1 MSFLQV
7 MFCGVDCMAAAETRF
22 HGFEC
27 AALSSILNLDM
38 GKMSLLA
45 VRIVSV
51 AGLDFLSEFLP
62 SACAEIDIK
71 TNEQKR
77 SLGFNST
84 GKYDSTDLLPIFNL
98 ISNSEMRSVSDLFKR
113 SMMSACLV
121 KCLGLKS
128 CEETSLIGSFLLR
141 LLQSLP
147 CNAHEISETIE
158 SDDEKVPINLEIGA
172 AAYAC
177 LSLLNHSC
185 DPNVVRHSHGNTAVL
200 RAIKF
205 IPKGEQILDN
215 YGYHYAVH
223 SKETRQLHLQ
233 SQYLFSCACEAC
245 SNSWPLHQNLSSV
258 AIVAGSGEL
267 VVKRSSAAIQPIIQ
281 LSLNGEEL
289 SENEI
294 VEIFKH
300 LKVLDENAGR
310 LCQEFNC
317 CQEIIKQYFA
327 KKGNF
332 YSLLC

>member
-1 MSFLQV
+1 MNFLQV
-7 MFCGVDCMAAAETRF
+7 MFCGVDCMAAAEAKF

-27 AALSSILNLDM
+27 SVLSSILNLDM

-45 VRIVSV
+45 VRIFSV
-51 AGLDFLSEFLP
+51 AGLENLSEFLP
-62 SACAEIDIK
+62 FACADNDIK
-71 TNEQKR
+71 TDEQKR
-77 SLGFNST
+77 SLGFNSA
-84 GKYDSTDLLPIFNL
+84 GKYSSTDLLPIVNL
-98 ISNSEMRSVSDLFKR
+98 ISNSETRSVSDLFKR
-113 SMMSACLV
+113 SMMAACLV

-147 CNAHEISETIE
+147 CNAHEISETID

-185 DPNVVRHSHGNTAVL
+185 DPNVVRHSLGNTAVL

-205 IPKGEQILDN
+205 IPKGQQILDN

-223 SKETRQLHLQ
+223 SRETRQLHLQ
-233 SQYLFSCACEAC
+233 SQYLFACACEAC
-245 SNSWPLHQNLSSV
+245 SNSWPLHQNLSPV
-258 AIVAGSGEL
+258 AIVKGSGEI
-267 VVKRSSAAIQPIIQ
+267 VMRQSSTEIQPIIKR
-281 LSLNGEEL
+281 SLNGEEL
-289 SENEI
+289 TEND
-294 VEIFKH
+294 VASIFMH
-300 LKVLDENAGR
+300 LKVLDENKGR

-332 YSLLC
+332 YSSLC

>member
-1 MSFLQV
+1 
-7 MFCGVDCMAAAETRF
+7 MFCSADCMAAAEARF

-27 AALSSILNLDM
+27 SALRSILHLDM
-38 GKMSLLA
+38 GKMSFLA
-45 VRIVSV
+45 IRIVSM

-62 SACAEIDIK
+62 SAGAENYIK
-71 TNEQKR
+71 TDEQKR
-77 SLGFNST
+77 SLGFNSD
-84 GKYDSTDLLPIFNL
+84 GKYNSTELLPIFHL

-113 SMMSACLV
+113 SMMAACLV
-121 KCLGLKS
+121 KYLGLKP

-147 CNAHEISETIE
+147 CNAHEISETIN
-158 SDDEKVPINLEIGA
+158 SDDEEVPINLEIGA

-205 IPKGEQILDN
+205 IPSGQQILDN

-223 SKETRQLHLQ
+223 SRESRQMHLQ
-233 SQYLFSCACEAC
+233 SQYLFACACEAC
-245 SNSWPLHQNLSSV
+245 SDLWPLHQNLPPAAV
-258 AIVAGSGEL
+258 ISGPGEPM
-267 VVKRSSAAIQPIIQ
+267 VRRSSTAVQSIIQ
-281 LSLNGEEL
+281 SSLEGEEL
-289 SENEI
+289 AENDI
-294 VEIFKH
+294 AEIFKH
-300 LKVLDENAGR
+300 LKVLDENGGR

-327 KKGNF
+327 KKGNY